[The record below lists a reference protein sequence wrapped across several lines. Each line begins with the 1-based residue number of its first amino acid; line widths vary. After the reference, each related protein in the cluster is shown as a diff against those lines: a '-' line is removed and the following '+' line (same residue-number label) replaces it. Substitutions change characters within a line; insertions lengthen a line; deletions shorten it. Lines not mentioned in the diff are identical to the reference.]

1 MLAPEEI
8 ILKKNNSTS
17 RQRFRIVCQYN
28 CRHFKAPIRGWC
40 GKVCT
45 YLCKTYVNVIS
56 RELLFMTVS
65 CG

>member
-45 YLCKTYVNVIS
+45 YLCKTYV
-56 RELLFMTVS
+56 
-65 CG
+65 